1 MMEAA
6 ILQWE
11 ILLHPLGRNL
21 SPLRMASYE
30 TEVLDFVE
38 RETVV
43 PSSLLGIS
51 GMRGVG
57 KTTLLRFVRD
67 SYAHGSFFSYVFFLG
82 AGPGCTVK
90 SLQHALSV
98 NLQTT
103 LPDVPAISTC
113 LKGKPFLLLLD
124 DVRERLDLAALG
136 LPTPLG
142 RRQKVIFTTRNHQI
156 CDDMGCQSIQM
167 ECLSEDD
174 AWNLFKDKVGQE
186 NNIDAHPH
194 IKHLAKKVIVY
205 VLLF

>member
-1 MMEAA
+1 MA
-6 ILQWE
+6 
-11 ILLHPLGRNL
+11 PF
-21 SPLRMASYE
+21 SPTS
-30 TEVLDFVE
+30 
-38 RETVV
+38 
-43 PSSLLGIS
+43 SSLGL
-51 GMRGVG
+51 
-57 KTTLLRFVRD
+57 
-67 SYAHGSFFSYVFFLG
+67 
-82 AGPGCTVK
+82 
-90 SLQHALSV
+90 ALSV

-136 LPTPLG
+136 LPTLLG

-205 VLLF
+205 VCFNLGKNQQSFTILFQIFVLLYLIVSFRR